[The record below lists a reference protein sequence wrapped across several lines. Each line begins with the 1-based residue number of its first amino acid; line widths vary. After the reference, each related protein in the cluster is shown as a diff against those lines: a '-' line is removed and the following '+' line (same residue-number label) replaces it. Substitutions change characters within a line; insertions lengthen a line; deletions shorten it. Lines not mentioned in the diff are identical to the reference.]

1 VARLHPLAVAV
12 RIDAGEAA
20 VVAALTGRLVH
31 LAFVGAFAGA
41 LVGIPLPIAAGLA
54 TGIAFGI
61 SRLALLAPPILLIER
76 PLLLLRRLSR
86 IALFF
91 CHVLSPDVPL
101 EGGAAKVTPA
111 NDGPFRRRIENWRD
125 RNQSTLA
132 AVYGKAAL
140 RVTGGM

>member
-1 VARLHPLAVAV
+1 VARLHRLAVAV

-31 LAFVGAFAGA
+31 FALVGT

-76 PLLLLRRLSR
+76 PLLLLRGLSW
-86 IALFF
+86 ITLFF
-91 CHVLSPDVPL
+91 CHVLSPHVPP

-111 NDGPFRRRIENWRD
+111 NDGPFRRRIESWCD
-125 RNQSTLA
+125 RNQSMLA